1 MDCLEDFLIQS
12 YSLMFVK
19 NSLAYYAASRFES
32 HKGLLFVMSGIE
44 AKNYEKAVEIIKE
57 QMLAMQNGDFL
68 KKKCIKRKVSFKI
81 KY

>member
-1 MDCLEDFLIQS
+1 
-12 YSLMFVK
+12 
-19 NSLAYYAASRFES
+19 
-32 HKGLLFVMSGIE
+32 MSGIE